1 MNLKKRNSIAVALSV
16 VVFIAAIAGIVV
28 GEYFPLI
35 SQSGTAIDL
44 RSEVI
49 QLSEL
54 LKQIAS
60 GSYDQ
65 TIVPPLFTSMFTVFA
80 YLVGDLLGLAF
91 IVVGIVSLA
100 TLKKNGNAKK
110 LVANTMVLSFVPAFM
125 FGMVML
131 ARFANGVTSLEIG
144 AYIALGVSGLG
155 LLLAIIG
162 FMLVSE
168 APVVTKV
175 VRACLMVVSLGTAV
189 LVLMP
194 TLVINDVTYAPLVAF
209 KEALI
214 EAELQMGAD
223 VYPFLIMSALLILAS
238 ILALV
243 VAKAAIRA
251 KHNKNGEEIISKN
264 APLAIVFSVLVALF
278 VAGTF
283 FGLPL
288 LAGGIAIKMNL
299 YSYLAV
305 GGAALMLVLA
315 IVCAFLPKHKV
326 VKEAVAEEVREEV
339 KPEPVEEKKEEPVK
353 EEVKEEAKPEPV
365 VAEPVKEEPVAAEP
379 VKEEKVEEPVK
390 EEVKEEPKE
399 EKKPEPVKKPAPK
412 KAPAKKEE
420 AKPEVKEEAKPEP
433 KAEEKKEEPAKKPA
447 AKKTPAKKEEAKEE
461 PKAAPKK
468 APTKKEEPK
477 EEPKEEAEDA
487 PKKNTASYHISKR
500 AKDNKWQVFRAGSD
514 KVIKLFDTKVEAEEY
529 TKRMAENQGVGYLS
543 HASKG
548 KNKGRIQKK

>member
-1 MNLKKRNSIAVALSV
+1 MDLKKRNSIAVALSV
-16 VVFIAAIAGIVV
+16 VIFIAAIAGIVV
-28 GEYFPLI
+28 VGEYLPLI
-35 SQSGTAIDL
+35 NESGTAITL
-44 RSEVI
+44 SGEI
-49 QLSEL
+49 TKLSEM

-60 GSYDQ
+60 GSVDE
-65 TIVPPLFTSMFTVFA
+65 TIIPPLFTSMFTLLA
-80 YLVGDLLGLAF
+80 YLIGDILGIAF

-110 LVANTMVLSFVPAFM
+110 LVANMMALSFVPAFT

-131 ARFANGVTSLEIG
+131 ARFANGATGLEIG
-144 AYIALGVSGLG
+144 SYIALGVSGLG

-168 APVVTKV
+168 APLVTKI
-175 VRACLMVVSLGTAV
+175 VRACLMVVSLATAV

-194 TLVINDVTYAPLVAF
+194 TLVITDLTYTPLVEF
-209 KEALI
+209 KEVLI
-214 EAELQMGAD
+214 KAELQMGAE
-223 VYPFLIMSALLILAS
+223 VYPFLIMSVLVILAS
-238 ILALV
+238 IFALV
-243 VAKAAIRA
+243 VAKVAIRA
-251 KHNKNGEEIISKN
+251 KHNKNGEETITRN
-264 APLAIVFSVLVALF
+264 APLAIVFSALVALF

-283 FGLPL
+283 FVLPL
-288 LAGGIAIKMNL
+288 LTGEIGVRTNI

-315 IVCAFLPKHKV
+315 IVCAFLPKHKAI
-326 VKEAVAEEVREEV
+326 KEAVA
-339 KPEPVEEKKEEPVK
+339 
-353 EEVKEEAKPEPV
+353 EEVKEEAKPEPIEEKNEEPAKEEAKEEV
-365 VAEPVKEEPVAAEP
+365 KPEPVSAEPIKEEPVVAEP
-379 VKEEKVEEPVK
+379 VKEEKVEEPAK
-390 EEVKEEPKE
+390 EEVKEEAKE

-412 KAPAKKEE
+412 KAPAKKEG

-447 AKKTPAKKEEAKEE
+447 PKKAPAKKEEAKEE
-461 PKAAPKK
+461 SKV
-468 APTKKEEPK
+468 
-477 EEPKEEAEDA
+477 EAEDA